1 MSDLLATSEQTW
13 REPGPVEPRVPA
25 DLVVD
30 TSVWLPLRL
39 RGWKKRRDHRERRA
53 QEFYGR
59 DIGVEPRFQAGVTSS
74 LAVANFAL

>member
-53 QEFYGR
+53 QAVRRVSGR
-59 DIGVEPRFQAGVTSS
+59 QPGWRHGPRAS
-74 LAVANFAL
+74 A